1 MIYPRCSDLPP
12 NVPILVHWG
21 ENRHTMDKSGGL
33 SVIIP
38 KNYFGSRT
46 YRAKRDR
53 ERERERER
61 ETILMMRECHFS
73 LLVK

>member
-1 MIYPRCSDLPP
+1 
-12 NVPILVHWG
+12 
-21 ENRHTMDKSGGL
+21 MDKSGGL

-53 ERERERER
+53 ERERERE
-61 ETILMMRECHFS
+61 TILMMRECPFS